1 MIILSYILF
10 PLFIILSIIHLYFCY
25 KENEKWRK
33 ITKPTLLLTLGLA
46 VLFYSPSSYLL
57 YIACF
62 FCFVGDIFL
71 LFNKNEKI
79 FVVGGTL
86 FLVAHL
92 IHTYLL
98 ISRSGLDHIHFSIYI
113 ILGILTIVFGLL
125 SFFLIKPY
133 MKNLD
138 KRTSYSLYVCF
149 LFINAYFGIVATIIT
164 YNPLYLLILLGY
176 IFYLISDTTLFITTF
191 HRDIPRRDFPIML
204 TYLLAELSIVLG
216 FILTLN
222 L

>member
-1 MIILSYILF
+1 M
-10 PLFIILSIIHLYFCY
+10 
-25 KENEKWRK
+25 
-33 ITKPTLLLTLGLA
+33 
-46 VLFYSPSSYLL
+46 
-57 YIACF
+57 
-62 FCFVGDIFL
+62 

-138 KRTSYSLYVCF
+138 KRVSYSLYVCF
-149 LFINAYFGIVATIIT
+149 LFINAYFSIVATIIT
-164 YNPLYLLILLGY
+164 YNPLYLLVFLGY
-176 IFYLISDTTLFITTF
+176 ILYFISDTTLFFTTF

-222 L
+222 LWKLN

>member
-10 PLFIILSIIHLYFCY
+10 SLFVILSIIHLYFCY
-25 KENEKWRK
+25 KENEKYRR

-46 VLFYSPSSYLL
+46 VLFYSPSSYLIYL
-57 YIACF
+57 ACF
-62 FCFVGDIFL
+62 ICLVGDVLL
-71 LFNKNEKI
+71 LFNKHEKV
-79 FVVGGTL
+79 FVAGGTL

-92 IHTYLL
+92 IHTVIL
-98 ISRSGLDHIHFSIYI
+98 ISRSGLDQIHFSIYI
-113 ILGILTIVFGLL
+113 VLGVLTIAFGLL
-125 SFFLIKPY
+125 GFFLIKPY

-138 KRTSYSLYVCF
+138 KRTSYSIYISF
-149 LFINAYFGIVATIIT
+149 LFINAYFSIVATIIT
-164 YNPLYLLILLGY
+164 FNPLYLLVLLGY
-176 IFYLISDTTLFITTF
+176 ILYLISDTTLFITSF
-191 HRDIPRRDFPIML
+191 HKDIPRRDFPIML